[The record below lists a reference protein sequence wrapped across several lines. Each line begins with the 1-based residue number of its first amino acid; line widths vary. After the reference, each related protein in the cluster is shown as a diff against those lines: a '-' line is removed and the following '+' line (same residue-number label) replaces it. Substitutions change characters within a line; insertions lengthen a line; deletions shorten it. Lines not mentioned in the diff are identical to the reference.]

1 MQEKTSRNY
10 DVKAVARSEV
20 VAYQSFGWVKSK
32 EPVPAEMMPKKAK
45 QPYVLMKRKFEFG
58 ANSALANNE
67 KEYEKLKKKKYRQK
81 PILGIITF
89 ILMLALLVFAGVELY
104 FGISSG
110 IEKVKADKE
119 ASPDKP
125 NDEETPSNAAEATEP
140 GTDTTEENGTEG
152 EETAAAG
159 PLEQV
164 KNILNDVQEKYLS
177 KVTDIFDGKTNAETG
192 EYTPGIADNLANAMQ
207 PPIKYFINA
216 NNIVA
221 LIALVL
227 AIIFIIIFAEVCKVK
242 KKRAA
247 KAAKMNDILVDSEEI
262 AEEMRRRDLS
272 LMGKIQRKQY
282 MWTNIIANGIRQANG
297 VDEEDDE

>member
-1 MQEKTSRNY
+1 MQETTSRNY
-10 DVKAVARSEV
+10 DVKAVERTEV
-20 VAYQSFGWVKSK
+20 PAYQSFGWVKSK
-32 EPVPAEMMPKKAK
+32 EPVPEEMMPKKAK

-110 IEKVKADKE
+110 IEKVKADKQT
-119 ASPDKP
+119 P
-125 NDEETPSNAAEATEP
+125 EEQPA
-140 GTDTTEENGTEG
+140 G
-152 EETAAAG
+152 EETATAG

-164 KNILNDVQEKYLS
+164 KKILNDVQEKYLS

-272 LMGKIQRKQY
+272 LMGRTQRKQY

>member
-1 MQEKTSRNY
+1 MQETTSRNY
-10 DVKAVARSEV
+10 DVKAVERTEV
-20 VAYQSFGWVKSK
+20 PAYQSFGWVKSK
-32 EPVPAEMMPKKAK
+32 EPVPEEMMPKKAK

-110 IEKVKADKE
+110 IEKVKADKQT
-119 ASPDKP
+119 P
-125 NDEETPSNAAEATEP
+125 EEQPA
-140 GTDTTEENGTEG
+140 G

-164 KNILNDVQEKYLS
+164 KKILNDVQEKYLS
-177 KVTDIFDGKTNAETG
+177 KATDIFDGKTNAETG

-272 LMGKIQRKQY
+272 LMGRTQRKQY

>member
-1 MQEKTSRNY
+1 MQETTSRNY
-10 DVKAVARSEV
+10 DVKAVERTEV
-20 VAYQSFGWVKSK
+20 PAYQSFGWVKSK
-32 EPVPAEMMPKKAK
+32 EPVPEEMMPKKAK

-89 ILMLALLVFAGVELY
+89 ILMLALLIFAGVELY

-110 IEKVKADKE
+110 IEKVKADKQTPAE
-119 ASPDKP
+119 QPA
-125 NDEETPSNAAEATEP
+125 EGETPSNAAEATEP
-140 GTDTTEENGTEG
+140 GTDATEDGTAG

-164 KNILNDVQEKYLS
+164 KKILNDVQEKYLS

-272 LMGKIQRKQY
+272 LMGRTQRKQY

>member
-1 MQEKTSRNY
+1 MQETTSRNY
-10 DVKAVARSEV
+10 DVKAVERTEV
-20 VAYQSFGWVKSK
+20 PAYQSFGWVKSK
-32 EPVPAEMMPKKAK
+32 EPVPEEMMPKKAK

-89 ILMLALLVFAGVELY
+89 ILMLALLVFTGVELY

-110 IEKVKADKE
+110 IEKVKADKQT
-119 ASPDKP
+119 P
-125 NDEETPSNAAEATEP
+125 EEQPA
-140 GTDTTEENGTEG
+140 G

-164 KNILNDVQEKYLS
+164 KKILNDVQEKYLS

-192 EYTPGIADNLANAMQ
+192 EYTPGIADNLANSMQ

-272 LMGKIQRKQY
+272 LMGRTQRKQY

>member
-1 MQEKTSRNY
+1 MQETTSRNY
-10 DVKAVARSEV
+10 DVKAVERTEV
-20 VAYQSFGWVKSK
+20 PAYQSFGWVKSK
-32 EPVPAEMMPKKAK
+32 EPVPEEMMPKKAK

-110 IEKVKADKE
+110 IEKVKADKQT
-119 ASPDKP
+119 P
-125 NDEETPSNAAEATEP
+125 EEQPA
-140 GTDTTEENGTEG
+140 G

-164 KNILNDVQEKYLS
+164 KKILNDVQEKYLS

-192 EYTPGIADNLANAMQ
+192 EYTPGIADNLANSMQ

-272 LMGKIQRKQY
+272 LMGRTQRKQY